1 MAATGWTNT
10 DQYTDDEKKK
20 IKEFKSNVS
29 KLVKFEKG
37 DYKKDEKPDEK
48 ETQKLEE
55 LADKFGEK
63 TFNAYDRKVYEK
75 FGGAVFYQ
83 YYFYSDHTLCTGFHK
98 INGYYFYFDEETGKK
113 ATGWKT
119 IDGKRYYFGLTGA
132 AAVEEDGDKKYT
144 FSNEGVL
151 ADGIVKIDAE
161 WKFKKEDG
169 SWAKSEFVT
178 SKGNIYY
185 IGEDEAALTGW
196 HTIEDKLYHFD
207 NDGKLSKGLFSDDS
221 GLYYIDKNG
230 AQKDKW
236 VTAGDKT
243 YYFDGDGKAV
253 SGWREIDGTEFY
265 FDSDHVLQNEWT
277 TIAGKKYFL
286 QNGVALRG
294 PVYIDDKYYNFGEDG
309 YLKSGWVS
317 WRGQK
322 FYNNKNG
329 TVVTGWKK
337 IGGKRYYF
345 NDYGMML
352 INTTVD
358 GYNIDNDGVAHKAK

>member
-1 MAATGWTNT
+1 MCIRDRGGNVYYFGRGGVVADGWEDIDEDTYYFDKTTHVAATGWTNT

-29 KLVKFEKG
+29 KLVKFEKD

-55 LADKFGEK
+55 LADKFGDK

-132 AAVEEDGDKKYT
+132 AAVGEFEEDGDKKYT

-185 IGEDEAALTGW
+185 
-196 HTIEDKLYHFD
+196 
-207 NDGKLSKGLFSDDS
+207 LS
-221 GLYYIDKNG
+221 
-230 AQKDKW
+230 
-236 VTAGDKT
+236 
-243 YYFDGDGKAV
+243 
-253 SGWREIDGTEFY
+253 
-265 FDSDHVLQNEWT
+265 
-277 TIAGKKYFL
+277 
-286 QNGVALRG
+286 
-294 PVYIDDKYYNFGEDG
+294 
-309 YLKSGWVS
+309 
-317 WRGQK
+317 
-322 FYNNKNG
+322 
-329 TVVTGWKK
+329 
-337 IGGKRYYF
+337 
-345 NDYGMML
+345 L
-352 INTTVD
+352 IH
-358 GYNIDNDGVAHKAK
+358 I

>member
-1 MAATGWTNT
+1 M
-10 DQYTDDEKKK
+10 
-20 IKEFKSNVS
+20 
-29 KLVKFEKG
+29 KFEKD

-132 AAVEEDGDKKYT
+132 AAVGEFEEDGDKKYT

-178 SKGNIYY
+178 SKEIFTTLVRTRLQLQVGTLLKTSCI
-185 IGEDEAALTGW
+185 ILTM
-196 HTIEDKLYHFD
+196 
-207 NDGKLSKGLFSDDS
+207 
-221 GLYYIDKNG
+221 
-230 AQKDKW
+230 
-236 VTAGDKT
+236 TASFQRGCSVMIQG
-243 YYFDGDGKAV
+243 F
-253 SGWREIDGTEFY
+253 
-265 FDSDHVLQNEWT
+265 T
-277 TIAGKKYFL
+277 TL
-286 QNGVALRG
+286 TRTALR
-294 PVYIDDKYYNFGEDG
+294 KT
-309 YLKSGWVS
+309 SG
-317 WRGQK
+317 
-322 FYNNKNG
+322 
-329 TVVTGWKK
+329 
-337 IGGKRYYF
+337 
-345 NDYGMML
+345 
-352 INTTVD
+352 
-358 GYNIDNDGVAHKAK
+358 